1 MLNANALVLDGLP
14 LALQPR
20 GIVAEHRH
28 PLDRLRDALAE
39 RYRIVGELGRGG
51 MGVVY
56 LAYEIALERP
66 VALKVLPPDL
76 AQDPTQREWL
86 FREARTAAGLSH
98 PNIVPIHAV
107 EEAGE
112 FLFFTMAYVEGE
124 TLTQRVERGPLS
136 VEDATWILHDVA
148 RAVGYAHGRGVVHC
162 DLKPDNIMIETRTER
177 AVVMDFGVAFLRAK
191 PDIVPAG
198 VVAGT
203 AQFMSPEQVHGKRGD
218 ARSDVYALGVT
229 GYYAVTGRVPF
240 DGPTAQD
247 IYVQQLSA
255 QAPPLAI
262 HGEHFDLTYSQA
274 IDRCLQKNPDRRFDH
289 GDDLAD
295 ALARSPELQRRGLA
309 VALDVFVERMR
320 RLSESSRGLTGLV
333 VIAVYLLITGA
344 WGGEWN
350 IAAGAAAFLGLTAL
364 STALY
369 LLPITRRVLRAGHA
383 HAEMLHALS
392 VDLAR
397 DRERRE
403 FEYGRNVERFA
414 RGARRAAWAGFA
426 LVVAGTLLIFVP
438 GTDRTLG
445 LGTGAAGVLIATAA
459 SMVGWGYSRRRL
471 NIAGEWWLKFWR
483 SRLGVGFTRLVG
495 ADIHREAARKL
506 VEEVTAAKHLATS
519 RIEQLQAVLK
529 DPTALGDGE
538 RSDVSWQLTESGREL
553 ERLLERLEAVDDPT
567 ARERMPANSRAVR
580 AICAIVDSL
589 VRGRTS

>member
-14 LALQPR
+14 RALQPR
-20 GIVAEHRH
+20 GIVAEYRH
-28 PLDRLRDALAE
+28 PLDQLRDALAG

-98 PNIVPIHAV
+98 PNIVPIHTV
-107 EEAGE
+107 EQAGG
-112 FLFFTMAYVEGE
+112 FLFFTMAYVEGQ

-136 VEDATWILHDVA
+136 IEDATWILHDVA
-148 RAVGYAHGRGVVHC
+148 RAVGYAHGRGVVHS
-162 DLKPDNIMIETRTER
+162 DLKPDNIMIETGTGR

-198 VVAGT
+198 AVAGT
-203 AQFMSPEQVHGKRGD
+203 PQFMSPEQVHGQRGD
-218 ARSDVYALGVT
+218 ARSDIYALGVT
-229 GYYAVTGRVPF
+229 GYFAVTGRVPF

-247 IYVQQLSA
+247 IFVQHVSA
-255 QAPPLAI
+255 QASPLAI

-295 ALARSPELQRRGLA
+295 ALARSPELQRRGLS

-333 VIAVYLLITGA
+333 VIALYLLITGI
-344 WGGEWN
+344 WGGEWT
-350 IAAGAAAFLGLTAL
+350 IAAGAAGFLGLTAL

-369 LLPITRRVLRAGHA
+369 LRPVTRRVLRAGHA

-414 RGARRAAWAGFA
+414 SGARRVAWTGFA
-426 LVVAGTLLIFVP
+426 LVVAGTVLIFVP
-438 GTDRTLG
+438 GMDRRLG
-445 LGTGAAGVLIATAA
+445 LVTGAIGVALATATA
-459 SMVGWGYSRRRL
+459 VVGWLYSRRRL
-471 NIAGEWWLKFWR
+471 NVAGEWWLTFWR
-483 SRLGVGFTRLVG
+483 GRLGVGFTRLVG
-495 ADIHREAARKL
+495 VDILREAARKL
-506 VEEVTAAKHLATS
+506 TKEVTAAKHLATS
-519 RIEQLQAVLK
+519 RIGQLQALLN
-529 DPTALGDGE
+529 DPAALGDGH
-538 RSDVSWQLTESGREL
+538 RANVSWQLTESGREL
-553 ERLLERLEAVDDPT
+553 ERLLQRLEAADDPA
-567 ARERMPANSRAVR
+567 ARERMQANSRAVR